1 MLWHWQCRLNKTF
14 LKSLPSDHGLLAHAS
29 ADLCGFLDRLARWS
43 LYLAGRNQSGSGDID
58 LTQSELAQHLGVS
71 REKVS
76 RNLSDWRDDG
86 WIETR
91 RASISIL
98 ERAPLL
104 ALGDVQ
110 T

>member
-1 MLWHWQCRLNKTF
+1 MFVTPQC
-14 LKSLPSDHGLLAHAS
+14 
-29 ADLCGFLDRLARWS
+29 
-43 LYLAGRNQSGSGDID
+43 
-58 LTQSELAQHLGVS
+58 
-71 REKVS
+71 
-76 RNLSDWRDDG
+76 DDG